1 METIKKDLN
10 FSWKYLGNKRIL
22 IYKQI
27 NEDENTYNCISQII
41 EQLKQEDKEFTFVI
55 N

>member
-1 METIKKDLN
+1 MSKKQLN
-10 FSWKYLGNKRIL
+10 FCWEYLENKQIL

-41 EQLKQEDKEFTFVI
+41 EQLKKENKDFTFII